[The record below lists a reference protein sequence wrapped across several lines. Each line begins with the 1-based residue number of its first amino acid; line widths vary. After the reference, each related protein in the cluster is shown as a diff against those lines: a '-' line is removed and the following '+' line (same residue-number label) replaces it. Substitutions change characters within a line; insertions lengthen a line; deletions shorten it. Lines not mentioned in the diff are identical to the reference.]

1 MRDGHIITIQIH
13 LRSFPPMQRK
23 KVFKYS
29 SFAALFAIS
38 FSERVPISTSAMS
51 LPSIESD
58 SRL

>member
-1 MRDGHIITIQIH
+1 
-13 LRSFPPMQRK
+13 MQRK